1 MKRQAGSILAV
12 LALVLGFAALSPA
25 QTKTLT
31 ILHTNDTHSAL
42 LPFTHQPYPT
52 PFTWL
57 LADRQGWT
65 DGFRAPGGFNRE
77 YAGIA
82 RMATLI
88 NQIRGVKKNVLAL
101 NAGDVFV
108 GSFEFNEYLGYP
120 ELKIMENLYDAM
132 VLGNH
137 EFDLGLV
144 ALTGVVTGAFAQGDP
159 VQLPLL
165 CANFAF
171 VNPNDPNDPTNVLS
185 QIVKDSIVRTIDG
198 VKVGIFGLGDE
209 DPINYRPDIA
219 ARFSGQPLA
228 VAAAQV
234 ASLRALGCQVV
245 ICLSHEG
252 TSFDIDELSQVAG
265 IDIIVGGHS
274 HDLFR
279 KAVIRNGK
287 IIVQAGSHGRY
298 LGELQVKVDA
308 GGVKFLSWRTHE
320 VDKTIKPDPTIEAKL
335 SLLRQGIEADPRFG
349 HVYTDPVAYA
359 FRNISHDWP
368 AVGQF
373 RDAPLGILVS
383 DAMKSAL
390 LASATVPPVDC
401 VLDAMGYTEFGIPAG
416 KVVGNDIMRAVPY
429 GYDQVSGL
437 GFKVVVT
444 IVPLQVLF
452 GGLEFSVASVETNHS
467 VCLQPSGLTFRYDS
481 SKTPGSRVDLSSI
494 EVSGVPVTDLG
505 RDYCIVGMTDQVFD
519 FFNGLTGGLLTRYD
533 PVPSIF
539 EYNAVRDYMKSLGFV
554 SYKSE
559 GRVIDTAT
567 AATTI
572 IRR

>member
-1 MKRQAGSILAV
+1 MMKRKVGTVGAV
-12 LALVLGFAALSPA
+12 LAFVLGFAVLSPA

-52 PFTWL
+52 LFTWFL
-57 LADRQGWT
+57 GGHGQGGQ
-65 DGFRAPGGFNRE
+65 DGFCGPGGFDRE

-82 RMATLI
+82 RMSTLI
-88 NQIRGVKKNVLAL
+88 KKIRMGKKNVLAL

-132 VLGNH
+132 TLGNH
-137 EFDLGLV
+137 EFDLGLG
-144 ALTGVVTGAFAQGDP
+144 ALAGVVTGALAGGDP

-171 VNPNDPNDPTNVLS
+171 VNPHDATDPTNILAG
-185 QIVKDSIVRTIDG
+185 IVKESIVRTIDG

-209 DPINYRPDIA
+209 DPINYSPDIA
-219 ARFSGQPLA
+219 ARFSGHPLE
-228 VAAAQV
+228 VAATQA
-234 ASLRALGCQVV
+234 ASLKASGCQVV

-252 TSFDIDELSQVAG
+252 TSFDVNELSKVAG

-274 HDLFR
+274 HDLFK
-279 KAVIRNGK
+279 KAVLRNGK

-308 GGVKFLSWRTHE
+308 GRVKFLNWRTHE
-320 VDKTIKPDPTIEAKL
+320 VDKTVKPDRTIEAQL
-335 SLLRQGIEADPRFG
+335 NVLRQGIEARFG

-359 FRNISHDWP
+359 LRDISHDWP
-368 AVGQF
+368 AVGPF

-383 DAMKSAL
+383 DAMKRAL
-390 LASATVPPVDC
+390 LASPTVPPVDC

-416 KVVGNDIMRAVPY
+416 KVVGNDILRAVPY
-429 GYDQVSGL
+429 GYDEISGL
-437 GFKVVVT
+437 GFKVVAT
-444 IVPLQVLF
+444 IVPLEVLI
-452 GGLEFSVASVETNHS
+452 GGLEYSVASVETEQS

-481 SKTPGSRVDLSSI
+481 SKPAGSRVDLSSI
-494 EVSGVPVTDLG
+494 KIGGVSVAELG
-505 RDYCIVGMTDQVFD
+505 RDYCVVGLTDQVFN
-519 FFNGLTGGLLTRYD
+519 FFNGLTGGQLTRYD
-533 PVPSIF
+533 PDPPIF

-554 SYKSE
+554 FYRSE

-567 AATTI
+567 GGG
-572 IRR
+572 RR